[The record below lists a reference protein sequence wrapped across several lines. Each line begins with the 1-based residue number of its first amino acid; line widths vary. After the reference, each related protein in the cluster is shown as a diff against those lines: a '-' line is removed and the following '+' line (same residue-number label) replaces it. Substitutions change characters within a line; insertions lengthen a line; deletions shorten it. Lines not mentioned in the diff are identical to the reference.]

1 MQTMNMFL
9 DYVKIFIKA
18 GDGGDG
24 KISFHREKFVP
35 NGGPDGGDGGKG
47 GDVIFV
53 ADKSLNTLVDF
64 RFQKFYRAQ
73 NGENGEN
80 KNRTGKSAPDLEI
93 VVPAGTVVKDTATGK
108 VIADLYEDGE
118 RVTVL
123 YGGRGGKGNSRF
135 VHAQRQAPT
144 FSQLGERTQEHQVTL
159 ELKTIADVGLVGF
172 PNVGK
177 STLLSMLTSA
187 KPKIANYHFTTI
199 NPNLG
204 VVQMYDDE
212 FVIADIPGLIE
223 GASEGAGLGHYF
235 LRHIERVRLIVHI
248 VDISGSEGRD
258 PVDDYRKIN
267 AELATYSDKLAAI
280 PQIVVAGKADLLA
293 DREAVSRFEQAI
305 GQHVYVIS
313 ALSGEGLDELV
324 RVMKAK
330 VDQLPPPSRV
340 EVDEDF
346 ELEPKSDQSYS
357 IRRQDDGSFVVEGGL
372 VDFLEQNVTLDSSQ
386 SFAFFQK
393 VLKDRGVISELRK
406 RGMKEGDTVIIG
418 GVSFEWLE

>member
-1 MQTMNMFL
+1 MNMFL

-18 GDGGDG
+18 GNGGDG
-24 KISFHREKFVP
+24 KVSFHREKFVP

-53 ADKSLNTLVDF
+53 ADKSINTLIDF
-64 RFQKFYRAQ
+64 RFQKFYRAEDGG
-73 NGENGEN
+73 NGEP
-80 KNRTGKSAPDLEI
+80 KNCTGKSGEDLI
-93 VVPAGTVVKDTATGK
+93 VRVPAGTVIRDTASGK
-108 VIADLYEDGE
+108 VIADLFDDGE
-118 RVTVL
+118 RVTL
-123 YGGRGGKGNSRF
+123 LEGGRGGKGNNRF

-144 FSQLGERTQEHQVTL
+144 FSQLGEKTEEHQVTL

-177 STLLSMLTSA
+177 STLLSVLTSA
-187 KPKIANYHFTTI
+187 KPKISNYHFTTI

-204 VVQMYDDE
+204 VVQMYDDS

-258 PVDDYRKIN
+258 PIDDYNKIN
-267 AELATYSDKLAAI
+267 AELAAYSEKLAQI
-280 PQIVVAGKADLLA
+280 PQIVVASKLDLL
-293 DREAVSRFEQAI
+293 DDPDYVKKFEKAI
-305 GQHVYVIS
+305 GQKVYTICAPIREGVDDLLNVI
-313 ALSGEGLDELV
+313 
-324 RVMKAK
+324 KQK
-330 VDQLPPPSRV
+330 VDELPPPMRI
-340 EVDEDF
+340 ERDENF
-346 ELEPKSDQSYS
+346 ELEPKADQRFY
-357 IRRQDDGSFVVEGGL
+357 ITRADDASFIVEGGL
-372 VDFLEQNVTLDSSQ
+372 VDFLAQNVTLSSEQ

-393 VLKDRGVISELRK
+393 VLKDRGVIAELKK

-418 GVSFEWLE
+418 DIEFEWVE